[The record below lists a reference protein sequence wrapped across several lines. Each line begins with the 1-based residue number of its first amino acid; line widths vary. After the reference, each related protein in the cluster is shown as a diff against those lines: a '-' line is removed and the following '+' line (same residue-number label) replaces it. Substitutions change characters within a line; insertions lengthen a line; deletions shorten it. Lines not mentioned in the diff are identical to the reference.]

1 MELPKRTG
9 RPMHPLWAHFHRG
22 EKRNRYH
29 YHAYCS
35 YCVARH
41 GADQVPPTRGVST
54 DMLRHL
60 ESCPNCPRKVVE
72 TVRELCHG
80 RDRVPHLKKSTN
92 GGNGTGNTATVD
104 EDEDQVLL
112 LDAVAVSS
120 ATTTIQETQTSADDA
135 AAVTAAAAG
144 TEDAPVT
151 GKRTASEALADE
163 TSHLTHVDTS
173 GHADKTKSGP
183 NAIETARFLTM
194 PTKRGRTDSNNATE
208 EDPVARL
215 RINLLQMAVAA
226 GIPLSAF
233 QKKEFQEL
241 LQVMSPSKLDSYEV
255 MGTPAFLE
263 ETAAKLAHRQLDR
276 VKEGM
281 LNSTIKSGLT
291 LSVTCWRTLDLQQ
304 LVAFTLVN
312 SNGDAACVRV
322 EDLGGH
328 VSRYS
333 ADDNDTSS
341 PMSLLRPTLL
351 LPLASAIE
359 NVLQD
364 LNDTNICVMGI
375 VADSAV
381 VLSAAKRVC
390 RSAQWRSLLV
400 VPCMSALLTSLAG
413 SVLTHEA
420 YRDAVG
426 QLVELAAYFS
436 NSQMQTSLRA
446 MSGEDD
452 ARIPLPTR
460 DHWFTFVASLTKVLH
475 YSDAI
480 TALCQEGGES
490 SLPLPLR
497 ELVLGNNGRLWKTL
511 RELAVL
517 LAPLREAYSLVFQS
531 RPNLDEI
538 NSEYDNA
545 DECATTVHGGLTLAH
560 VMYQLG
566 RMSQQYAALAESA
579 DMTSS
584 STNSGDM
591 TVVARRL
598 HDVLDT
604 MWQRYDLPTMVLA
617 YVLDFHMDT
626 ERLDTSNRAL
636 QWKSVASYFQL
647 YFQRWFCQTPEDQR
661 NPTLFSPIPSNKVES
676 ILNAYQL
683 RQFPFDADTTDCY
696 TDVSSFYSFVSDSH
710 PEICALCCRVYAV
723 ALACADLRRL
733 VRGIGFLPAAA
744 QTTER
749 PKQVEL
755 LLHVG
760 FATNLKRTSRTSLA
774 NSILPDLLQA
784 NRPEE
789 LLCSQ
794 EEWNMFASDWR
805 ELLDHELAVDELEQM
820 QQFQGRGSIGSHQD
834 KRDENPSLSLNQL
847 FFEALPP
854 LPAAVVVAPSPH
866 DPSGAITQASVAL

>member
-41 GADQVPPTRGVST
+41 GADRVPPTRGVST

-60 ESCPNCPRKVVE
+60 ESCTNCPRKVVDA
-72 TVRELCHG
+72 VKDLCNGRERATHT
-80 RDRVPHLKKSTN
+80 KKSA
-92 GGNGTGNTATVD
+92 NTCSSTSNVD
-104 EDEDQVLL
+104 QELL
-112 LDAVAVSS
+112 LDAVASS
-120 ATTTIQETQTSADDA
+120 AAPTIETSADDA
-135 AAVTAAAAG
+135 AG
-144 TEDAPVT
+144 TEDVSVS
-151 GKRTASEALADE
+151 GKRTASEALTDE
-163 TSHLTHVDTS
+163 TSLDTS
-173 GHADKTKSGP
+173 GHAHKTKSGQ
-183 NAIETARFLTM
+183 NATEFLTIS
-194 PTKRGRTDSNNATE
+194 TKRGRTESRDPTE
-208 EDPVARL
+208 EDPLSRW
-215 RINLLQMAVAA
+215 RTNLLQMAVAA

-233 QKKEFQEL
+233 HKREFQEL
-241 LQVMSPSKLDSYEV
+241 LQVMSPIKLENYELISSV
-255 MGTPAFLE
+255 ATPAFLE
-263 ETAAKLAHRQLDR
+263 ETAAKLADSQLDH
-276 VKEGM
+276 VKEGS

-322 EDLGGH
+322 EDIAGHISRHSGG
-328 VSRYS
+328 
-333 ADDNDTSS
+333 DNDATS
-341 PMSLLRPTLL
+341 PMSLLRPALL
-351 LPLASAIE
+351 LPLANAIE

-364 LNDTNICVMGI
+364 LSDRNISVMGI
-375 VADSAV
+375 VADSAIA
-381 VLSAAKRVC
+381 LSAAKRVC
-390 RSAQWRSLLV
+390 QSAQWRSLLV

-413 SVLTHEA
+413 NVLTHEA

-436 NSQMQTSLRA
+436 NAQLQTSLRV
-446 MSGEDD
+446 MSGDDD

-460 DHWFTFVASLTKVLH
+460 DHWFSFVASLTKALH

-480 TALCQEGGES
+480 TALCQEEGDS
-490 SLPLPLR
+490 SLPLTLR
-497 ELVLGNNGRLWKTL
+497 DLVLGNDGQLWRTL

-531 RPNLDEI
+531 RPKVHVDDI
-538 NSEYDNA
+538 TEYDND
-545 DECATTVHGGLTLAH
+545 DECATTVHGGFTLAH

-566 RMSQQYAALAESA
+566 RMSQQYAELAEST
-579 DMTSS
+579 DMNASS
-584 STNSGDM
+584 NDDT

-598 HDVLDT
+598 HDVLDA
-604 MWQRYDLPTMVLA
+604 MWQRYDLSTMVLA
-617 YVLDFHMDT
+617 YVFDFHMDF
-626 ERLDTSNRAL
+626 ERLDTSNEAL

-647 YFQRWFCQTPEDQR
+647 YFQRWFH
-661 NPTLFSPIPSNKVES
+661 PSTVTSSKVES

-683 RQFPFDADTTDCY
+683 RHFPFDVDTTDCY

-723 ALACADLRRL
+723 ALACTDLRR
-733 VRGIGFLPAAA
+733 VVGGIGFLPAVA
-744 QTTER
+744 QTTTR
-749 PKQVEL
+749 PHQVEL

-760 FATNLKRTSRTSLA
+760 LATNLKRTSRT

-784 NRPEE
+784 SRPEE

-794 EEWNMFASDWR
+794 LEWDLFASDWR
-805 ELLDHELAVDELEQM
+805 DLLDHEFAVDELEQT
-820 QQFQGRGSIGSHQD
+820 QQLPGHDSQDD
-834 KRDENPSLSLNQL
+834 KRHDVPSLSLNQL

>member
-1 MELPKRTG
+1 MELSKRTG

-60 ESCPNCPRKVVE
+60 ESCPNCPRKVVD
-72 TVRELCHG
+72 TVRELCNG
-80 RDRVPHLKKSTN
+80 RDRVTHTKKNTN
-92 GGNGTGNTATVD
+92 VDSSSGNVQTV
-104 EDEDQVLL
+104 DQVLL
-112 LDAVAVSS
+112 LDAVASS
-120 ATTTIQETQTSADDA
+120 AITIQTQTTADDA
-135 AAVTAAAAG
+135 AAVIATAAG
-144 TEDAPVT
+144 TADISVT
-151 GKRTASEALADE
+151 SKRTANEALTDE
-163 TSHLTHVDTS
+163 TSLDSGGHVDKTES
-173 GHADKTKSGP
+173 GQNVAD
-183 NAIETARFLTM
+183 FLTIS
-194 PTKRGRTDSNNATE
+194 TKRVRTESSNPTE
-208 EDPVARL
+208 EDTLSRW
-215 RINLLQMAVAA
+215 RTSLLQMAVAA

-233 QKKEFQEL
+233 QKQEFQEL
-241 LQVMSPSKLDSYEV
+241 LQVMSPVKLDNNEV
-255 MGTPAFLE
+255 ISTVGTPAFLE
-263 ETAAKLAHRQLDR
+263 ETAAKLAYRQLDR
-276 VKEGM
+276 VKEGS

-291 LSVTCWRTLDLQQ
+291 LSVTYWRTLDLQQ

-328 VSRYS
+328 VSRHS
-333 ADDNDTSS
+333 VGSNDATS
-341 PMSLLRPTLL
+341 PMSLLRPVLL
-351 LPLASAIE
+351 LPLANAIE
-359 NVLQD
+359 DVLQD
-364 LNDTNICVMGI
+364 LNEKNISVMGI
-375 VADSAV
+375 VAESAV
-381 VLSAAKRVC
+381 ALSAAKRVC

-436 NSQMQTSLRA
+436 NSQLQTSLRA

-460 DHWFTFVASLTKVLH
+460 DHWFSFVASLTKALH

-480 TALCQEGGES
+480 TALCQEEAES
-490 SLPLPLR
+490 PLPLPLR
-497 ELVLGNNGRLWKTL
+497 ELVLGNDGRLWSTL
-511 RELAVL
+511 REVAVL
-517 LAPLREAYSLVFQS
+517 LAPLREAYSLVFQAK
-531 RPNLDEI
+531 PKLDDI
-538 NSEYDNA
+538 NNEYDND

-560 VMYQLG
+560 IMYQLG
-566 RMSQQYAALAESA
+566 RMSQQYAELAESA
-579 DMTSS
+579 DMNSS
-584 STNSGDM
+584 SNNDDTA
-591 TVVARRL
+591 VVARRL
-598 HDVLDT
+598 HDVLDA

-617 YVLDFHMDT
+617 YVFDFHMDF
-626 ERLDTSNRAL
+626 ERLDTSNKAL
-636 QWKSVASYFQL
+636 QWKSVTSYFQL
-647 YFQRWFCQTPEDQR
+647 YFQRWFCQSTENQSEAS
-661 NPTLFSPIPSNKVES
+661 TLTSSKVES

-683 RQFPFDADTTDCY
+683 RRFPFDADTTDCY

-733 VRGIGFLPAAA
+733 VRGIGFLPAIA
-744 QTTER
+744 QTTAR
-749 PKQVEL
+749 PKQIEL

-760 FATNLKRTSRTSLA
+760 FATNLKRTTRISHA
-774 NSILPDLLQA
+774 GNVLPELVQA
-784 NRPEE
+784 SRPEE

-794 EEWNMFASDWR
+794 EEWDTFASDWR
-805 ELLDHELAVDELEQM
+805 DLLDHELVIDELEQT
-820 QQFQGRGSIGSHQD
+820 QQLQGRGSIDSQQD
-834 KRDENPSLSLNQL
+834 KSDESVKLSLNQL

>member
-1 MELPKRTG
+1 MRGTASGTG
-9 RPMHPLWAHFHRG
+9 RVFLQF
-22 EKRNRYH
+22 
-29 YHAYCS
+29 
-35 YCVARH
+35 
-41 GADQVPPTRGVST
+41 
-54 DMLRHL
+54 
-60 ESCPNCPRKVVE
+60 
-72 TVRELCHG
+72 TV
-80 RDRVPHLKKSTN
+80 
-92 GGNGTGNTATVD
+92 
-104 EDEDQVLL
+104 
-112 LDAVAVSS
+112 
-120 ATTTIQETQTSADDA
+120 
-135 AAVTAAAAG
+135 
-144 TEDAPVT
+144 
-151 GKRTASEALADE
+151 
-163 TSHLTHVDTS
+163 
-173 GHADKTKSGP
+173 
-183 NAIETARFLTM
+183 
-194 PTKRGRTDSNNATE
+194 
-208 EDPVARL
+208 
-215 RINLLQMAVAA
+215 
-226 GIPLSAF
+226 
-233 QKKEFQEL
+233 
-241 LQVMSPSKLDSYEV
+241 
-255 MGTPAFLE
+255 
-263 ETAAKLAHRQLDR
+263 
-276 VKEGM
+276 
-281 LNSTIKSGLT
+281 
-291 LSVTCWRTLDLQQ
+291 
-304 LVAFTLVN
+304 
-312 SNGDAACVRV
+312 
-322 EDLGGH
+322 
-328 VSRYS
+328 
-333 ADDNDTSS
+333 
-341 PMSLLRPTLL
+341 
-351 LPLASAIE
+351 
-359 NVLQD
+359 
-364 LNDTNICVMGI
+364 
-375 VADSAV
+375 
-381 VLSAAKRVC
+381 
-390 RSAQWRSLLV
+390 
-400 VPCMSALLTSLAG
+400 
-413 SVLTHEA
+413 
-420 YRDAVG
+420 
-426 QLVELAAYFS
+426 
-436 NSQMQTSLRA
+436 QTSLRA

-460 DHWFTFVASLTKVLH
+460 DHWFTFVASLTKVCT
-475 YSDAI
+475 
-480 TALCQEGGES
+480 TATLSPHCAK
-490 SLPLPLR
+490 R
-497 ELVLGNNGRLWKTL
+497 ETL

-566 RMSQQYAALAESA
+566 RMI
-579 DMTSS
+579 
-584 STNSGDM
+584 
-591 TVVARRL
+591 VARRL